1 MNNQSIGAN
10 AGQIWQLLK
19 EKGEMQLAELLEIS
33 EIEESDFNKSLG
45 WLAREDKISFY
56 DKNKKHMV
64 LLNY

>member
-45 WLAREDKISFY
+45 WLAREDKIAFY
-56 DKNKKHMV
+56 EKNKKHMV